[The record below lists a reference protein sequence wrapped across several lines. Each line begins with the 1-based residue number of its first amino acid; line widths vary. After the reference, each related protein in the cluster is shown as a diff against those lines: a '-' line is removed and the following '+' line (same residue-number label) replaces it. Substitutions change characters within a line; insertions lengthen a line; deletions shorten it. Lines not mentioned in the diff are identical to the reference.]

1 MILTVQNIEK
11 ILDYMEVMTEIG
23 YACENDFIEKMDA
36 YSWNNYIKVNNY
48 YEKIKVLSL
57 AKKIVNKYGYISR
70 ANAREG
76 YATIDMVKEKYNS
89 DIKVDES
96 IYNDI
101 KEYLAYDKKKYT
113 KNYHMDDECFTF
125 KLEKILTYDYVTN
138 SDIGILCYFFNAL
151 EQIRKKVQVEKD
163 LKEKMQDNNNI
174 EFKEK
179 TRIELKGIVLVSD
192 RTYSS
197 DYYYGSTTTYYY
209 FKDNNRTY
217 LWKSSNIIEG
227 LEVGKIVNIKGTIK
241 EISDDKIILTR
252 CKLQ

>member
-1 MILTVQNIEK
+1 MLENIEK

-23 YACENDFIEKMDA
+23 YACENDFIEKMNE
-36 YSWNNYIKVNNY
+36 YSWRDYVRVNNY
-48 YEKIKVLSL
+48 YEKIKVLTL

-163 LKEKMQDNNNI
+163 LKEKMQSNNI
-174 EFKEK
+174 ELKEK
-179 TRIELKGIVLVSD
+179 TRIQLSGIVLVSD
-192 RTYSS
+192 KTYYNNYYNSS
-197 DYYYGSTTTYYY
+197 TTYYY

-217 LWKSSNIIEG
+217 LWKSSNIIEN
-227 LEVGKIVNIKGTIK
+227 LEIGKVFNLKGTIK
-241 EISDDKIILTR
+241 EIAEDKIVLTR
-252 CKLQ
+252 CKLI